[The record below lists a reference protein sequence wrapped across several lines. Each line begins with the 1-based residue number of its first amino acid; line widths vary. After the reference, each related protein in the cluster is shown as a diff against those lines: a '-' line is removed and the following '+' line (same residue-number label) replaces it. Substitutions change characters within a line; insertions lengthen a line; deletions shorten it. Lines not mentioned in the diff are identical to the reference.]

1 MGDCSSEVH
10 VLGAVPT
17 RPEGRGGSFR
27 GVDGVVEDRIPRRD
41 MSASSCTGSSSCGLC
56 CAPPRPCRRRRD
68 LGVFPVG
75 SLTPLERDARRL
87 LYLRLTF
94 EAPAPRRDA
103 AHASSASPGL
113 RPRVCLAADLSCCG
127 QLLSPRPTRIVARQA
142 ERVGSVAP
150 RRLARHDRPLPEP
163 TKANSFGHR
172 LPHRCVSFRPRGF
185 APPRRLSP
193 VTGSRACCIP
203 VPDVRFAAFRPPPTA
218 TTRRSDR
225 PDR

>member
-1 MGDCSSEVH
+1 

-17 RPEGRGGSFR
+17 RPEDRGGSFR

-68 LGVFPVG
+68 LGAFPVG
-75 SLTPLERDARRL
+75 PLTPPERDARRL

-113 RPRVCLAADLSCCG
+113 RPRVCLAADLPATVHSRKC
-127 QLLSPRPTRIVARQA
+127 
-142 ERVGSVAP
+142 
-150 RRLARHDRPLPEP
+150 DRGRS
-163 TKANSFGHR
+163 SFGHR

-193 VTGSRACCIP
+193 LAGPGLVASRC
-203 VPDVRFAAFRPPPTA
+203 RM
-218 TTRRSDR
+218 
-225 PDR
+225 